1 MLSIKIKRV
10 VYSHR
15 EGLRW
20 YFIDTQNH
28 EKGAYLFLSLNP
40 LDIKYLLNGIHI
52 LCPPM
57 KKEHIKGSWD

>member
-1 MLSIKIKRV
+1 MLSVKINRV

-20 YFIDTQNH
+20 YFIDTQNP
-28 EKGAYLFLSLNP
+28 EKCAYLFLSLNP

>member
-1 MLSIKIKRV
+1 MKVRHV

-20 YFIDTQNH
+20 YFIDTQNP
-28 EKGAYLFLSLNP
+28 EKGLYFLSLNP
-40 LDIKYLLNGIHI
+40 LDIKFLFNGIYI

-57 KKEHIKGSWD
+57 KKNHIKGSWD